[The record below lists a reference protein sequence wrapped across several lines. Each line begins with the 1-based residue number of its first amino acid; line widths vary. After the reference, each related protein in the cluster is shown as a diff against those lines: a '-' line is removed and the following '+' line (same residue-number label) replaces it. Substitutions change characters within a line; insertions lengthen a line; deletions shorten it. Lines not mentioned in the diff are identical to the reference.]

1 MSFRH
6 ALESSSDAEI
16 WIMWTEIGK
25 AVVDLE
31 LSCACLQQ
39 DIGNML
45 QHFIQQTI
53 GVDDLL
59 DNPKSCFW

>member
-31 LSCACLQQ
+31 LSCACLQ
-39 DIGNML
+39 
-45 QHFIQQTI
+45 
-53 GVDDLL
+53 
-59 DNPKSCFW
+59 

>member
-1 MSFRH
+1 MQEFCSYTWSKFIFSVGFSFFLEEMAMSFRH

-31 LSCACLQQ
+31 LSCACLQ
-39 DIGNML
+39 
-45 QHFIQQTI
+45 
-53 GVDDLL
+53 
-59 DNPKSCFW
+59 